1 MLNQKYDLSPKSNKK
16 RLEMLNQKYKNEKKN
31 NEIQEFF
38 RKKAKDETIDK
49 STLNSLIKTANFGNN
64 NNLGQSK

>member
-49 STLNSLIKTANFGNN
+49 STLKRN
-64 NNLGQSK
+64 